1 MRRLADITA
10 LIENGDLVGA
20 VGGGPSAVIDAL
32 RDGFIAAAKSNTSF
46 AECAGAALSAVAS
59 LPESALPPR
68 PPAPADGTPITAA
81 TQMLREAAKGPLSGL
96 AAKLPLGESNDIDL
110 NRGLAAIERLVGA
123 PPVAARASGS
133 TALGQRHQALRQI
146 VVVDPPVMTA
156 ERFCERLLE
165 VVTLLQALARAD
177 LRAAA

>member
-1 MRRLADITA
+1 
-10 LIENGDLVGA
+10 
-20 VGGGPSAVIDAL
+20 
-32 RDGFIAAAKSNTSF
+32 
-46 AECAGAALSAVAS
+46 
-59 LPESALPPR
+59 
-68 PPAPADGTPITAA
+68 
-81 TQMLREAAKGPLSGL
+81 L

-165 VVTLLQALARAD
+165 VVTLLQAVARTN